1 MQFARN
7 RRLAASIVIACS
19 AIGSV
24 HGQTRP
30 VVRLDVG
37 ELVGISEG
45 GVSQFRGI
53 PYAEPPVGALRW
65 AAPQPA
71 RPWAGPRQASQFGPM
86 CPQVPDP
93 FGGTNPQVSEDCL
106 SLNVYVPQAAA
117 GSGLRPVIIW
127 IPGGGQVL
135 GAGGQYDAAHLAR
148 ATQAVVVTVNYRL
161 GALGWL
167 WTSGMAAEKK
177 GHNFSLQDQQEA
189 MRWVQRHIASF
200 QGDASRVT
208 LAGESVGSISASL
221 HLVSP
226 TAAGLFH
233 RVLLASGV
241 NPPGLM
247 SSKDAATFG
256 DAFALK
262 LGCPAGDQQ
271 MKCLRGKSPEALLQ
285 ASPDYTDI
293 GRNGL
298 YWPHFNDGQMV
309 VSDVLPALSK
319 GAFNRVPIMVGSTRD
334 EGRGFVPVSF
344 DLDGTAMTEE
354 EYVATAT
361 RFVGSAG
368 QFLLTG
374 LMYPSS
380 KLGSPGEAWSQVVTD
395 GWFACQVNELARR
408 AQSVVPTFAYEFADR
423 QAPEFVPSP
432 FMASGAFHASDL
444 LYWFQ
449 TPVAGAPLTLTA
461 PQKALSDQMI
471 RYWKRFAET
480 GQPNDAQSGDPVWPA
495 YNWLSTPYLTLAPQA
510 ITVQQ
515 WGAFQRAHQCSAWSV
530 LYGLR
535 ALGAV

>member
-1 MQFARN
+1 MQSAWT
-7 RRLAASIVIACS
+7 RRIAASVFVACS
-19 AIGSV
+19 ALGAA
-24 HGQTRP
+24 HGQQRP
-30 VVRLDVG
+30 VVHLAVG
-37 ELVGISEG
+37 DLVGIREG
-45 GVSQFRGI
+45 GVTQYRGI

-71 RPWAGPRQASQFGPM
+71 RPWAGQREAGRFGPM

-93 FGGTNPQVSEDCL
+93 FGGVAQQTSEDCL
-106 SLNVYVPQAAA
+106 SLNVYVPDAA
-117 GSGLRPVIIW
+117 GTGPRPVIVW

-135 GAGGQYDAAHLAR
+135 GAGSQYDAAHLSN

-167 WTSGMAAEKK
+167 WTSGMVAEKK

-189 MRWVQRHIASF
+189 LRWVQRHIGAF

-241 NPPGLM
+241 NPPGLI
-247 SSKDAATFG
+247 SSADAAKFG

-262 LGCPAGDQQ
+262 AGCPAGGDQ
-271 MKCLRGKSPEALLQ
+271 MRCLRGKSPDDLLR

-293 GRNGL
+293 GRNAL
-298 YWPHFNDGQMV
+298 YWPHFNDGEMI
-309 VSDVLPALSK
+309 VSDVMPALSK
-319 GAFNRVPIMVGSTRD
+319 GAFNQVPIMVGSTKD
-334 EGRGFVPVSF
+334 EGRGFVPVSY
-344 DLDGTAMTEE
+344 DLDGTAMTQE
-354 EYVATAT
+354 EYVAAAT
-361 RFVGSAG
+361 RFVGSGG
-368 QFLLTG
+368 QALLTG
-374 LMYPSS
+374 LLYPSS
-380 KLGSPGEAWSQVVTD
+380 KLGSPGLAWSQVVTD

-408 AQSVVPTFAYEFADR
+408 TQSKVPTFAYEFADR
-423 QAPEFVPSP
+423 QAPEFVHSP
-432 FMASGAFHASDL
+432 FMASGAFHAGDL

-449 TPVAGAPLTLTA
+449 TPIAGAPLVLN
-461 PQKALSDQMI
+461 PSQKALSDQMI

-480 GQPNDAQSGDPVWPA
+480 GQPNDAHSGDPVWPT

-535 ALGAV
+535 ALGVV

>member
-1 MQFARN
+1 MQ
-7 RRLAASIVIACS
+7 AAWSHRVS
-19 AIGSV
+19 ATILMVVSAFGSV
-24 HGQTRP
+24 HAQTRP
-30 VVRLDVG
+30 VVHLDVG

-45 GVSQFRGI
+45 AVSQFRGV

-71 RPWAGPRQASQFGPM
+71 RPWTGQRDASRFGPM

-93 FGGTNPQVSEDCL
+93 FGGADPQTSEDCL

-117 GSGLRPVIIW
+117 NAGPRPVIVW

-135 GAGGQYDAAHLAR
+135 GAGSQYDAAHLSHV
-148 ATQAVVVTVNYRL
+148 TQAVVVTLNYRL

-167 WTSGMAAEKK
+167 WTSGMAAEKR

-189 MRWVQRHIASF
+189 LRWVQRHIGAF

-247 SSKDAATFG
+247 SSADAARFG
-256 DAFALK
+256 DAFAQK
-262 LGCPAGDQQ
+262 VGCPAGGEQ
-271 MKCLRGKSPEALLQ
+271 MRCLRSKSPEALLR
-285 ASPDYTDI
+285 ASPDYTEI
-293 GRNGL
+293 GRSSL
-298 YWPHFNDGQMV
+298 YWPHFNDGEMV
-309 VSDVLPALSK
+309 VSDVFPALSK
-319 GAFNRVPIMVGSTRD
+319 GAFNRVPIMVGSTKD
-334 EGRGFVPVSF
+334 EGRGFVPVSY

-354 EYVATAT
+354 EYVEAAT
-361 RFVGSAG
+361 RFVGSSG
-368 QFLLTG
+368 QALLTG

-380 KLGSPGEAWSQVVTD
+380 KLGSPGLAWSQLVTD

-408 AQSVVPTFAYEFADR
+408 TQSKVPTFAYEFADR

-449 TPVAGAPLTLTA
+449 TPVAGAPLTLN
-461 PQKALSDQMI
+461 PSQKALSDQMI

-480 GQPNDAQSGDPVWPA
+480 GHPNDASSADPVWPA

-510 ITVQQ
+510 IGVQQ
-515 WGAFQRAHQCSAWSV
+515 WGAFQRAHQCTAWSV